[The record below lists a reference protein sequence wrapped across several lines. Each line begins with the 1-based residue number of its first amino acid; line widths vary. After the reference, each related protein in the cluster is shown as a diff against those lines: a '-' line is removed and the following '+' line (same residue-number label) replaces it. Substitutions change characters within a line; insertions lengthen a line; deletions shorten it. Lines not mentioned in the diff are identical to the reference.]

1 MDNYNYQ
8 ILEGKTKTFGEY
20 FKLPKARA
28 VFYVASRHPDI
39 RDVECFS
46 RSNGDEIITMYMTHL
61 EVPSRPYF
69 PIAETEKVAI
79 ICHPEDLRLPE
90 VYALRKDFPTGLPH
104 SNAQK
109 FARPVSLCVSDVC
122 FADIRPQFN
131 AYAFLTW
138 IRRWFSLN
146 SKNQLHEKGRPLDVF
161 FSYSE
166 ACCLL
171 NKPKQTKLLK
181 FIKYKNKTLFS
192 STLENVEEKE
202 ADHCLIP
209 VLEGTYEARNFL
221 RIPQKMSELEGILT
235 GQENTILNSVL
246 RALKEHSHAHDVSL
260 TLFLLISV
268 EQVGENG
275 KNTSQDLFLI
285 KTKTSPHEVLST
297 QQRLYK
303 RDFEKWF
310 GELHISV
317 AVIRDMNSSAANAW
331 FNGIKPAFKKIGFI
345 GAGTL
350 GSALIDHFVREGVA
364 SEIKIVDPD
373 VLYPHNLSRHILPP
387 NMVMTHKAESLSA
400 FYDGFI
406 GQKVIPIVK
415 DFLSLT
421 PQEQRSLY
429 SNLDLLVD
437 LSTSIAVER
446 RAAAAEGKFRR
457 CTAFINPKG
466 DELVLLFE
474 DEERKHTLDLLEMD
488 YLRNLIVDERFSLHL
503 ESGVNVRT
511 NNFSCRSE
519 SAVLNFENIRLLA
532 AITSNQIRNFSD
544 KRDAC
549 IKIWHF
555 DNEKCSVSDLEMS
568 ITNWHHEKVGSIE
581 VLISDSVVK
590 EIQDMSESSPDCET
604 GGCLFGSY
612 DQDFNKIYV
621 YYMLPAPEDSV
632 REKGRFIRGNK
643 GVLEEQERIS
653 KLTYNQVRYLGEW
666 HSHPNELNVPSPTDK
681 EQFEKLR
688 ENQKAQDLPVVRLI
702 YGKNGL
708 RIEAEM

>member
-8 ILEGKTKTFGEY
+8 ILEGKTKTLGEY

-28 VFYVASRHPDI
+28 IFNAASCHQDI

-46 RSNGDEIITMYMTHL
+46 RSNGDEIITMHMTHL

-69 PIAETEKVAI
+69 PISETEKVAI
-79 ICHPEDLRLPE
+79 ICHPEDLSLPE

-109 FARPVSLCVSDVC
+109 FARPVSLCVSDVF

-161 FSYSE
+161 FSVSE
-166 ACCLL
+166 VCCLL
-171 NKPKQTKLLK
+171 NKSEQTKYLK
-181 FIKYKNKTLFS
+181 FIKYKNKAS
-192 STLENVEEKE
+192 SCSTIEYVEKE
-202 ADHCLIP
+202 ADHCLVH
-209 VLEGTYEARNFL
+209 VLKGTYEARNFL
-221 RIPQKMSELEGILT
+221 RIPRNMNELARILT
-235 GQENTILNSVL
+235 TKDNTIMDLVL
-246 RALKEHSHAHDVSL
+246 LALHEDCQTRDVIL
-260 TLFLLISV
+260 PLFLLINV

-285 KTKTSPHEVLST
+285 KTKTSPQEVLAS
-297 QQRLYK
+297 QQELYK
-303 RDFEKWF
+303 RDFVKWF
-310 GELHISV
+310 GELPISV
-317 AVIRDMNSSAANAW
+317 ALITGMNSSAENAW
-331 FNGIKPAFKKIGFI
+331 FNGIKPTFKKIGFI

-350 GSALIDHFVREGVA
+350 GSALIDHFVRQGVA
-364 SEIKIVDPD
+364 SEIQIVDPD
-373 VLYPHNLSRHILPP
+373 VLAPHNLSRHVLPP
-387 NMVMTHKAESLSA
+387 NMVMTRKAESLSA
-400 FYDGFI
+400 FYKGFV

-421 PQEQRSLY
+421 AKEQRSLC

-457 CTAFINPKG
+457 CTAFINPRG

-474 DEERKHTLDLLEMD
+474 DEERQHTLDLLEMD

-503 ESGVNVRT
+503 ESGANVRT

-532 AITSNQIRNFSD
+532 AIASNQIQNFSN

-549 IKIWHF
+549 LKIWHF
-555 DNEKCSVSDLEMS
+555 DKERCSLSELEMS
-568 ITNWHHEKVGSIE
+568 ITNWHHEKVGSID

-590 EIQDMSESSPDCET
+590 EIQDMSVSSPDCET

-612 DQDFNKIYV
+612 DRDFNKIYV

-643 GVLEEQERIS
+643 GVLEEHERIS

-688 ENQKAQDLPVVRLI
+688 ESQKAQDLPVVRLI
-702 YGKNGL
+702 HGKNGL
-708 RIEAEM
+708 LVEAEM